1 MSTFIGVLLFPG
13 VLPGELGRLKVSA
26 FRTSPWIF
34 YSPHQDE
41 KRSAHVGVSSQATAA
56 ARSSTS
62 WVLPLFSQSCS
73 SLLPLVIFGPW

>member
-13 VLPGELGRLKVSA
+13 VLSGELGRLKVSA
-26 FRTSPWIF
+26 FRTSPWNF
-34 YSPHQDE
+34 YSLHQDE

-62 WVLPLFSQSCS
+62 WVVGTPTVFAILQF
-73 SLLPLVIFGPW
+73 I